1 MATNRPEYRDPRFPQ
16 SVKVYTVAQESQH
29 IIIKNI
35 PALSGEESIIQDL
48 LKQCGLY
55 GDIIE
60 WRLLEKEKDQNP
72 FMNILYVHYSTIDQ
86 GRLAKNK
93 LSGHIFYATRLQVNY
108 APEYDSVDDIRLKI
122 QNRQISVYKRLQQ
135 LAKENNKKTHN
146 NKKRKRLQQQQ
157 SFITTAELSSSS
169 SIKNH
174 DPPSSLTN
182 INFHHKVI
190 PSPPPPPPPP
200 STIEQQTSINK
211 KQRRRI

>member
-1 MATNRPEYRDPRFPQ
+1 MATNRPEYRDPHFPR

-35 PALSGEESIIQDL
+35 PALSGEEAIIQDL

-60 WRLLEKEKDQNP
+60 WKLLEKQKDQDP
-72 FMNILYVHYSTIDQ
+72 FTNILYVHYSNIDQ

-93 LSGHIFYATRLQVNY
+93 LSGHIFYASRLQVNY
-108 APEYDSVDDIRLKI
+108 APEHDSVDDIRLKI

-135 LAKENNKKTHN
+135 LAKETNRNARNH
-146 NKKRKRLQQQQ
+146 KKRKRLQQQQ
-157 SFITTAELSSSS
+157 SFITTAELSPPLA
-169 SIKNH
+169 IKNH
-174 DPPSSLTN
+174 GSPPSLTN

-190 PSPPPPPPPP
+190 PPPPK
-200 STIEQQTSINK
+200 IEQQALINK